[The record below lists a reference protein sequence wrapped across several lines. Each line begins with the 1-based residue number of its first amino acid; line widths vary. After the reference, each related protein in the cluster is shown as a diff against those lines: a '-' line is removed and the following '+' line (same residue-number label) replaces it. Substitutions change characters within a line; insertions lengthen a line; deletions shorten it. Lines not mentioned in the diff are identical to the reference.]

1 MKKNL
6 LIAALLLQLAG
17 VAFAQSATA
26 TATAGGSTTAKAGS
40 FTCGGVGQDDQARM
54 KAEAS
59 RHDVMVT
66 FSATGGAYIADV
78 DFEISQGGKVVVQGR
93 CNGPLMLVDLAP
105 KGSYEIRATSG
116 GKAQRKTVNVGAAKP
131 VNVSFVW

>member
-6 LIAALLLQLAG
+6 LMAALLLQLAG
-17 VAFAQSATA
+17 VATAQSVQAQATGSATA
-26 TATAGGSTTAKAGS
+26 SAATFS
-40 FTCGGVGQDDQARM
+40 CGGIGLDDQARM

-66 FSATGGAYIADV
+66 FSSKGGAYVADV
-78 DFEISQGGKVVVQGR
+78 EIEISQGGKAVLQGR

-105 KGSYEIRATSG
+105 KGSYEIRATSE
-116 GKAQRKTVNVGAAKP
+116 GKAQRKTVKVGAAKP
-131 VNVSFVW
+131 ARVSFVW